1 MNRRWCGGIVLV
13 LALAPAAWAGSAPA
27 SLACKSQSAPVVT
40 LTGWIPAD
48 EIVLDMKLTRGASTR
63 LIQSEQGDTPHMI
76 VDLRHQVFSMVIA
89 LNGGPELKLHAIPST
104 VHATI
109 GDKGTRASF
118 QALLTA
124 PKPEHVGSVTSR
136 DMLSD
141 VPMSCTYDYTAP

>member
-1 MNRRWCGGIVLV
+1 VNRLRWLGILLV
-13 LALAPAAWAGSAPA
+13 SALATTAVAGSAPA
-27 SLACKSQSAPVVT
+27 RLACKSQGTPVVA
-40 LTGWIPAD
+40 LAGWIPAD

-63 LIQSEQGDTPHMI
+63 LIQSEKGDVAHMI
-76 VDLRHQVFSMVIA
+76 VDLRHQVFAMVVA

-104 VHATI
+104 VKATI
-109 GDKGTRASF
+109 GDQGASASF

-124 PKPEHVGSVTSR
+124 PKPEHVGYVTSQ